1 LWLAFFVYWELNKMS
16 HLADIEVRQKKS
28 RITDVIFAAFVAF
41 GAVVSITTISAV
53 AQAASSHVVGR

>member
-1 LWLAFFVYWELNKMS
+1 MS
-16 HLADIEVRQKKS
+16 HLTDIEVRQKKS
-28 RITDVIFAAFVAF
+28 RITDAIFAAFVAL